1 MAPWNA
7 TGRCTVLDDER
18 AVQVLHDGA
27 WVDGWVMAQRRD
39 PDGWW
44 ACVRYTVGVGMQYR
58 HWRPAAELRRPDVKA
73 DTIPTT

>member
-1 MAPWNA
+1 M
-7 TGRCTVLDDER
+7 
-18 AVQVLHDGA
+18 QVLHDGA

-58 HWRPAAELRRPDVKA
+58 HWRPAAELRRSNGS
-73 DTIPTT
+73 